1 MFSICSTLERVT
13 ISTSGS
19 SSSPIT
25 SESPTTKV
33 SDTLAS
39 KTAKNMSLIPL
50 ITESLIVVSIE

>member
-1 MFSICSTLERVT
+1 MFWICCTLERVT

>member
-1 MFSICSTLERVT
+1 MFSICCTLERDT
-13 ISTSGS
+13 IVTSGS

-25 SESPTTKV
+25 SESLITKV
-33 SDTLAS
+33 SDILAS